1 MFEVMKIM
9 ENKSKSQLNEAGDG
23 GRGRGRG
30 RQTKVIVMI
39 MCAVYCIVGLSAR
52 VSDQALGYSSSS
64 STSSSVNCI
73 RATATK
79 ST

>member
-9 ENKSKSQLNEAGDG
+9 ENKSKSQLNEARDG
-23 GRGRGRG
+23 GRGRG